1 MKKKTLAIIF
11 TLLAT
16 FMLASI
22 TEASTVPKQ
31 EKTRYKR
38 TTRISVSSYPRS
50 PESLAWRI
58 IREQKRI
65 EREQN
70 KDYRKP

>member
-31 EKTRYKR
+31 EKPRYKR

>member
-1 MKKKTLAIIF
+1 MKIKHLAIIITILTAF
-11 TLLAT
+11 LAVS
-16 FMLASI
+16 LS
-22 TEASTVPKQ
+22 EASSVPKQ
-31 EKTRYKR
+31 EKPKYKR
-38 TTRISVSSYPRS
+38 STRISIGGYPRS

-58 IREQKRI
+58 VREQKRI